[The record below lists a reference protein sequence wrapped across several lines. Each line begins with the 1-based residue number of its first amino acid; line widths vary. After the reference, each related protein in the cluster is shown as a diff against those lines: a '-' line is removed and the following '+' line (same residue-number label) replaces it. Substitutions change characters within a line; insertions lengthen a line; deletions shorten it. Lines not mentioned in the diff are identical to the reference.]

1 MALFARLE
9 KRVRAGK
16 FCARSAMGWDWRI
29 LSTTALKKYAPPRWI
44 TWISQRV
51 YRMPVT
57 CRLHCR
63 NALLTILKTAKKNPV
78 FERLSDIPIYSADP
92 LVRRAPSLQPTPA
105 AKAARRV
112 SLPSAL
118 FERLGLK
125 DGDSVRI
132 HQGACSATMFAERD
146 ARLPDNVVRIPAAAP
161 ASAQLGGLFGKIR
174 VEKA

>member
-1 MALFARLE
+1 MLKWNTTPQILQRHRQRSSKRNSSSVCRCSNRVLKQRMYCCRWRLSPKQRVRLSMRRARYKVSMALFARLE

-44 TWISQRV
+44 TW
-51 YRMPVT
+51 
-57 CRLHCR
+57 
-63 NALLTILKTAKKNPV
+63 
-78 FERLSDIPIYSADP
+78 
-92 LVRRAPSLQPTPA
+92 
-105 AKAARRV
+105 V

-161 ASAQLGGLFGKIR
+161 ASAQLGGLF
-174 VEKA
+174 

>member
-1 MALFARLE
+1 MALFACLE

-63 NALLTILKTAKKNPV
+63 NALLTILKTAKKIPSS
-78 FERLSDIPIYSADP
+78 SDFLIFQSIQPTRWFAARYRCK
-92 LVRRAPSLQPTPA
+92 RRARP
-105 AKAARRV
+105 KRRGAYRCH
-112 SLPSAL
+112 LL
-118 FERLGLK
+118 CLK

>member
-57 CRLHCR
+57 YRLHCR
-63 NALLTILKTAKKNPV
+63 NALLTILKTAKKIPSSSD
-78 FERLSDIPIYSADP
+78 FLIFQSIQPARRFGAGPRLKG
-92 LVRRAPSLQPTPA
+92 RGG
-105 AKAARRV
+105 AKARGGYRCQ
-112 SLPSAL
+112 
-118 FERLGLK
+118 
-125 DGDSVRI
+125 SVCLS
-132 HQGACSATMFAERD
+132 GW
-146 ARLPDNVVRIPAAAP
+146 V
-161 ASAQLGGLFGKIR
+161 
-174 VEKA
+174 

>member
-1 MALFARLE
+1 MALFACLE

-63 NALLTILKTAKKNPV
+63 NALLTILKTAKKIPSS
-78 FERLSDIPIYSADP
+78 SDFLIFQSIQAT
-92 LVRRAPSLQPTPA
+92 RA

-146 ARLPDNVVRIPAAAP
+146 ARLP
-161 ASAQLGGLFGKIR
+161 
-174 VEKA
+174 